1 MTRYRVLQ
9 QPVFERLVEEL
20 LQSDGDEENHFP
32 RPASTNLHG
41 AALWSIGPENATP
54 PKAADRAGPYTAD
67 EFAPDPEVPPR
78 ELPVDPESIF
88 SELGLKPGLTAY
100 QIRTIRRNFARA
112 NHPDRFPMELQANA
126 TERMMIAN
134 ALCDAYPLTAI
145 RLS

>member
-20 LQSDGDEENHFP
+20 LQGVGDEDSHFP
-32 RPASTNLHG
+32 RAAATTLHG
-41 AALWSIGPENATP
+41 AALWSIGSSTAAPPE
-54 PKAADRAGPYTAD
+54 AADRALPYMPDA
-67 EFAPDPEVPPR
+67 FAPDPAVLPS
-78 ELPVDPESIF
+78 ELPVDAESIF
-88 SELGLKPGLTAY
+88 SELGLRPGLTAY
-100 QIRTIRRNFARA
+100 QIRAIRRNFARS

-145 RLS
+145 